1 MILKGFKEK
10 SNKKYINKTV
20 SERVVVTS
28 KSKVQHVGIL
38 VNNNE
43 PVDYKWF
50 NTIKDVLNITNN
62 AIEVIAFT
70 NDKKKDES
78 NALIST
84 YDVSDLG
91 WNGTI
96 KDTKL
101 KTFINTNFDL
111 LISYYT
117 DNNTPLKLLTTA
129 SKAKFK
135 VGILQEDERINDL
148 IIKTELND
156 FKTFKIELEK
166 YLKILNKL

>member
-10 SNKKYINKTV
+10 SNKKYINKV
-20 SERVVVTS
+20 LSERVIVTS
-28 KSKVQHVGIL
+28 KNKVQHVGIL

-43 PVDYKWF
+43 SVDYKWF
-50 NTIKDVLNITNN
+50 NTVKNVLNKGDNV
-62 AIEVIAFT
+62 IEIIAFT

-78 NALIST
+78 NEYIAT
-84 YDVSDLG
+84 YDLNDLG

-96 KDTKL
+96 KNANL
-101 KTFINTNFDL
+101 KTFVDTNFDL

-117 DNNTPLKLLTTA
+117 ENSIQLKLLTTA
-129 SKAKFK
+129 SKSKFK
-135 VGILQEDERINDL
+135 VGILQDDERINDL
-148 IIKTELND
+148 IIKTDLND

>member
-10 SNKKYINKTV
+10 SNKKYINKAL
-20 SERVVVTS
+20 SERVVVTT
-28 KSKVQHVGIL
+28 KDKVKRIGVL

-43 PVDYKWF
+43 SIDYSWF
-50 NTIKDVLNITNN
+50 KALKEVLNVTSN
-62 AIEVIAFT
+62 AIEVVAFT

-78 NALIST
+78 NELVAT
-84 YDVSDLG
+84 FDGTDLG

-96 KDTKL
+96 KETNL
-101 KTFINTNFDL
+101 KTFINTDLDL

-117 DNNTPLKLLTTA
+117 EDNTLLKLLTTA

-148 IIKTELND
+148 IIKTELDD

>member
-10 SNKKYINKTV
+10 SNKKYINKIV
-20 SERVVVTS
+20 NERVVVTT
-28 KSKVQHVGIL
+28 KDKVKRVGIL

-43 PVDYKWF
+43 SVDYNWF
-50 NTIKDVLNITNN
+50 KTLKELLNVTDR
-62 AIEVIAFT
+62 AIEIIAFT

-78 NALIST
+78 NEHITT
-84 YDVSDLG
+84 YDGTDLG

-96 KDTKL
+96 KDTNL
-101 KTFINTNFDL
+101 KTFITTDFDL
-111 LISYYT
+111 LISYYAE
-117 DNNTPLKLLTTA
+117 DNILLKLLTTA

-156 FKTFKIELEK
+156 FKTFKVELEK